1 MDFEL
6 TESQQMLKE
15 TARRFADTELAP
27 MAYEIDRDERFPYEN
42 FKKMADLGFLGIT
55 IPEEYGGAGGTYMD
69 LMIVAEEISAVCVS
83 SAVACGAN
91 ADLFSDNLFRNGS
104 ETLRR
109 RYLPPMCAGDM
120 IGGIAMTE
128 PEAGSDVTSMKTTA
142 VMKGDHYVLNG
153 AKTFITNGPVG
164 DAFIVYAKTDPAA
177 GAHGISAFVVE
188 RTFPGFS
195 SGKQFEKMGWRG
207 SPTGELIF
215 EDCMVPK
222 ENLIGQENMGALI
235 LMSGLNTE
243 RLSLGAM
250 SVGIARG
257 AYEFSLKYA
266 KERVQFGRPIS
277 SFQLIQDKL
286 VTMAMEIEAAR
297 LLVYKGAALADKGE
311 RGRDANLAASFAKLY
326 ATEMS
331 MRATTEA
338 VQILGGY
345 GFTREFPVERMMR
358 DAKLQTI
365 GGGTSEI
372 QKLIAIRDLLR

>member
-6 TESQQMLKE
+6 TESQLMLRK
-15 TARRFADTELAP
+15 TARRFAETELAP
-27 MAYEIDRDERFPYEN
+27 MAYEIDRDERFPHEN
-42 FKKMADLGFLGIT
+42 FKKMAQMGYLGIT
-55 IPEEYGGAGGTYMD
+55 ITEEYGGEGGTYMD
-69 LMIVAEEISAVCVS
+69 LIIVAEELSAVCVS

-104 ETLRR
+104 EKLKRK
-109 RYLPPMCAGDM
+109 YLPPMCSGDM

-142 VMKGDHYVLNG
+142 VLKGDYYLLNG
-153 AKTFITNGPVG
+153 TKTLITNGPVG
-164 DAFIVYAKTDPAA
+164 DAFIVYAKTNPSA

-188 RTFPGFS
+188 RKFSGFS

-215 EDCMVPK
+215 EECMVPK

-266 KERVQFGRPIS
+266 KERSQFGRPIS

-286 VTMAMEIEAAR
+286 VTMAMEI
-297 LLVYKGAALADKGE
+297 
-311 RGRDANLAASFAKLY
+311 
-326 ATEMS
+326 
-331 MRATTEA
+331 
-338 VQILGGY
+338 
-345 GFTREFPVERMMR
+345 
-358 DAKLQTI
+358 
-365 GGGTSEI
+365 
-372 QKLIAIRDLLR
+372 